1 MSVRTVALTL
11 FLGLIA
17 LPAPKAQSEK
27 QRGVFS
33 LGGRLHRGF
42 IIPHS
47 KDIINVSRSNPYGF
61 ELQAAWLMTDE
72 RHIQRSGMV
81 SKRGFTAH
89 IFDFDNRQVL
99 GRGVG
104 LTPFVQPVF
113 WPHRRLRASLQTG
126 LGFVW
131 LNRVY
136 DAESNPTN
144 LFFSFPLSMLAMV
157 NIYGEYVLTPHWEL
171 SAGFNY
177 NHISNGGMKQPNKGM
192 NFPTFNIGAAYAW
205 NPRPIQRP
213 LRDDSWRQSPRN
225 YGYLQAAGSV
235 KNAPAADGQ
244 SDAEPQWLLGGA
256 AVAGRKIGRLSALAV
271 GAEWMHDGFQR
282 EMLDREGSGLSAW
295 KVSLL
300 FGHELL
306 VGRVRFAS
314 HLGAYLYSPAPNIDP
329 VYHRHGL
336 HYRLSSRLWVGG
348 TLKAHRHIA
357 DVFDLRASWT
367 IF

>member
-1 MSVRTVALTL
+1 MRTIVLSLL
-11 FLGLIA
+11 FGCMA
-17 LPAPKAQSEK
+17 LPALWAQSD
-27 QRGVFS
+27 QPGRIFS
-33 LGGRLHRGF
+33 MGGRLHSGF

-47 KDIINVSRSNPYGF
+47 KDIVNVSGSNPYGL
-61 ELQAAWLMTDE
+61 ELQAVWLMTDE
-72 RHIQRSGMV
+72 WHVRRSGMV
-81 SKRGFTAH
+81 SKRGVSLH
-89 IFDFDNRQVL
+89 LFDFDNRGVL
-99 GRGVG
+99 GQGVSV
-104 LTPFVQPVF
+104 TPFVQPVF
-113 WPHRRLRASLQTG
+113 WPHRRFRASLQTG

-136 DAESNPTN
+136 DAETNPTN

-157 NIYGEYVLTPHWEL
+157 NLYGEYAVTPHWEV

-192 NFPTFNIGAAYAW
+192 NFPTFNVGAAYTW
-205 NPRPIQRP
+205 RPQAIQRP
-213 LRDDSWRQSPRN
+213 PRDGAWRQEPRH
-225 YGYLQAAGSV
+225 YGYLQAAASV
-235 KNAPAADGQ
+235 KNTPVT
-244 SDAEPQWLLGGA
+244 DAHPDIKPCLLLGGA
-256 AVAGRKIGRLSALAV
+256 AVFGSRIGRLSALAA
-271 GAEWMHDGFQR
+271 GAEWIHDGFQR
-282 EMLDREGSGLSAW
+282 EMLDREGLDLSAW

-336 HYRLSSRLWVGG
+336 HYRFGRRLWIGG
-348 TLKAHRHIA
+348 SLKAHRHIA
-357 DVFDLRASWT
+357 DVFDLRASWM